1 MEGVNRD
8 GERTFRVAFSEEG
21 AVKLAERLADTLK
34 DYMGDDVDDTLVKY
48 VIVLLGNGRRKEE
61 VKEDLDVFLGD
72 KSDSFVTW
80 LWDHLATY
88 LDQYVGSHQSCSDEV
103 AKAKPELVEQP
114 SKDDSSHPVSESDR
128 GKSSK
133 TSRSRHN
140 RDWKSLVTDKLQ
152 PPLIRSSVTKN
163 KQNEEKTYPNALH
176 TRQSVSPQRTVHRKR
191 NRPDEHPR
199 PKRAT
204 IAAPRRL
211 LQFAVREAV
220 ATTRSSN
227 SVSEPARKR
236 LRSVVS
242 TPIGNLTE
250 EVNHKRPQSVTRLQ
264 SSMATAIKAVE
275 DASNDVKRVR
285 TGNVFDRLSRG
296 DRSSDQVSFFKEPAV
311 QDDEYDDFDIRNN
324 SRQRYLQTRD
334 NIKQHIVNA
343 SMMDSS
349 TGLASDSAS
358 DNEGYDDVNVVGAR
372 EFDVSE
378 TGTSAKRDDSLRVH
392 YSVAQNTEGMTRQS
406 QRKDQELPAS
416 AANTK
421 HKIVNISVNVNTWK
435 PPHYQAAR
443 EKPGVETLK
452 STQEIDTGAGN
463 SNVRLMKENSNSV
476 TVYGNGSPAAD
487 TQKENQNIVGSTA
500 PGPYSTGL
508 PLEDADSRT
517 IYVNNVHFA
526 ATKDTLSR
534 HFNKFGEVLK
544 VIILTDAATGH
555 PKGSAYVEFMRKEAA
570 DNALALDGTS
580 FMSRIIKVM
589 KKSSVQQEANPVMTW
604 PRITRGSPFP
614 VPRFA
619 QSPFPRVF
627 PGAYRARPPVKPGM
641 RSMQWK
647 RDSQQ
652 TSVESVASVPGNITA
667 GRGLTYIRT
676 EAKSDGNPGG
686 L

>member
-1 MEGVNRD
+1 MEDVNRD

-21 AVKLAERLADTLK
+21 AVKLADRLADTLK

-103 AKAKPELVEQP
+103 AKAKPEQP

-140 RDWKSLVTDKLQ
+140 RDWKSLVTDNLQ
-152 PPLIRSSVTKN
+152 PSLIRSSVTN
-163 KQNEEKTYPNALH
+163 NMQHEEKTYPNALH

-191 NRPDEHPR
+191 NRPDDHPR
-199 PKRAT
+199 PKRELPRAT

-242 TPIGNLTE
+242 TPTGNLTE
-250 EVNHKRPQSVTRLQ
+250 EVNHKRLQSVTRLQ

-296 DRSSDQVSFFKEPAV
+296 DGSSDQVSFFEEPAV
-311 QDDEYDDFDIRNN
+311 QDDEYDDFDIHNN

-334 NIKQHIVNA
+334 NIQQHNVNA
-343 SMMDSS
+343 SLMDSS

-358 DNEGYDDVNVVGAR
+358 DNEGYDDVRGV
-372 EFDVSE
+372 DVSE

-435 PPHYQAAR
+435 PHHYQAAR

-452 STQEIDTGAGN
+452 STQEIDTGASN

-487 TQKENQNIVGSTA
+487 TQKENQNTVGSTA

-555 PKGSAYVEFMRKEAA
+555 PKGSAYMEFMRKEAA

-589 KKSSVQQEANPVMTW
+589 KKSSVQQEANPVMMW
-604 PRITRGSPFP
+604 PRITRGSPFA

-619 QSPFPRVF
+619 QAPFPRVF

-647 RDSQQ
+647 RDTQQ